1 MGARDNLG
9 GPWEE
14 AARTDRPPRTAR
26 SPGGEPENAQCL
38 DLNA

>member
-14 AARTDRPPRTAR
+14 AARTDRPPAPPVRLVASR
-26 SPGGEPENAQCL
+26 KM
-38 DLNA
+38 LNVST